1 MSNHFE
7 QIIVFAHCIEMP
19 SKRNHRGGDLAG
31 NPSSAWG
38 WTMGTLG
45 NGYNQ
50 FMNSLSL
57 QPGQSPAAAHTN
69 VSVPQSGGRKRSAKR
84 SAKRRTKKRK
94 QRGGSGFM
102 TALSQAAVPAAL
114 VAGLMYKSRRKR
126 KH

>member
-1 MSNHFE
+1 MAPN
-7 QIIVFAHCIEMP
+7 VFVLPYDIAMP
-19 SKRNHRGGDLAG
+19 KKRNYRGGELSG

-45 NGYNQ
+45 NGYSQ

-57 QPGQSPAAAHTN
+57 QPGQSSAAAHTN
-69 VSVPQSGGRKRSAKR
+69 VSVPQSGGRRTR
-84 SAKRRTKKRK
+84 RRTKRKR
-94 QRGGSGFM
+94 QRGGSGFI